1 MFSGKSQRAMMIER
15 GECETA
21 KGQRTQNRT
30 GIHALQGASD
40 SGLQNP
46 LF

>member
-1 MFSGKSQRAMMIER
+1 MMIER
-15 GECETA
+15 GECDTA
-21 KGQRTQNRT
+21 KGQQAQNRT
-30 GIHALQGASD
+30 GIHAPQGASD